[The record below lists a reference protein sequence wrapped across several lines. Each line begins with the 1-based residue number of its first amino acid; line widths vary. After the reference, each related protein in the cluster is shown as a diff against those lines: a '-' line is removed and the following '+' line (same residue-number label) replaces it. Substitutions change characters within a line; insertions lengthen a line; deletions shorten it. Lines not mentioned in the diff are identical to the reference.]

1 MPDISRRGQLMPNSP
16 IRKLVPLAEKAIR
29 KGVKVYR
36 LNIGQPDILTSPNA
50 IHAIQTYNVNIIDY
64 GHSAGNESLR
74 KKFADYYKKI
84 NIPLEYEDIL
94 ITTGASEAITLTLL
108 TCLNAGDEIIVP
120 EPFYAN
126 YFSFAT
132 ATDVEVIPVTSSI
145 ESGFALPPIE
155 AFEKKITPRTKAI
168 IICNPNNPTGYLYSR
183 EELEQL
189 RDMVRK
195 HDLFFICDEVYRD
208 LCYDG
213 GIFTSA
219 MQIEGIE
226 KNLILI
232 DSVSKRY
239 SATGLRVGV
248 LASRNRD
255 LLQTALKFC
264 QARLC
269 PPNIG
274 QVAAEAALDS
284 PPEYLEYVFN
294 EFLERRNFV
303 VDALNNIEGV
313 FCPLPKGSFYV
324 MVKLPVDDAEKFSM
338 WMLEEFEYKKQT
350 VMLAPGSGFYYNTS
364 LGKQEVRI
372 AYVLKLQDLQN
383 AVECLQQG
391 LESYPGR
398 ISPETTV
405 DHAKIRLTK
414 SI

>member
-1 MPDISRRGQLMPNSP
+1 MPNSP
-16 IRKLVPLAEKAIR
+16 IRKLVPLAEEAGR
-29 KGVKVYR
+29 KGRTVYR

-50 IHAIQTYNVNIIDY
+50 LEAIRNISSEVIDY

-74 KKFADYYKKI
+74 RKFTEYYKK
-84 NIPLEYEDIL
+84 LGVDLDYKDIL

-132 ATDVEVIPVTSSI
+132 ASDVEVIPVTSSI

-155 AFEKKITPRTKAI
+155 EFEKRITPRTRAI

-183 EELEQL
+183 AELEQL
-189 RDMVRK
+189 RDLVKK
-195 HDLFFICDEVYRD
+195 HDLFFLCDEVYRE

-213 GIFTSA
+213 GEFVSA
-219 MQIEGIE
+219 MQLTGIE
-226 KNLILI
+226 QNLILI

-248 LASRNRD
+248 LASRNRE

-269 PPNIG
+269 PPNLG

-284 PPEYLEYVFN
+284 SQEYLDYVYN
-294 EFLERRNFV
+294 SFLERRDFIV
-303 VDALNNIEGV
+303 KALNDIPGV
-313 FCPLPKGSFYV
+313 FCPMPKGAFYV
-324 MVKLPVDDAEKFSM
+324 MAKLPVDDADKFAM
-338 WMLEEFEYKKQT
+338 WMLEEFEYEGQT
-350 VMLAPGSGFYYNTS
+350 VMLAPGSGFYFNTD
-364 LGKQEVRI
+364 LGRQEVRI
-372 AYVLKLQDLQN
+372 AYVLNLDDTKK
-383 AVECLQQG
+383 AMECLRHG
-391 LESYPGR
+391 LEAYPGR
-398 ISPETTV
+398 V
-405 DHAKIRLTK
+405 
-414 SI
+414 

>member
-1 MPDISRRGQLMPNSP
+1 MPNSP
-16 IRKLVPLAEKAIR
+16 IRKLVPLAEEAGR
-29 KGVKVYR
+29 KGRTVYR

-50 IHAIQTYNVNIIDY
+50 LDAIRNMSSQVIDY

-74 KKFADYYKKI
+74 RKFTEYYKK
-84 NIPLEYEDIL
+84 LGVDLDYKDIL

-132 ATDVEVIPVTSSI
+132 ASDVEVIPVTSSI

-155 AFEKKITPRTKAI
+155 EFEKRITPRTRAI

-183 EELEQL
+183 AELEQL
-189 RDMVRK
+189 RDLVKK
-195 HDLFFICDEVYRD
+195 HDLFFLCDEVYRE

-213 GIFTSA
+213 GEFVSA
-219 MQIEGIE
+219 MQLTGIE
-226 KNLILI
+226 QNLILI

-248 LASRNRD
+248 LASRNRE

-269 PPNIG
+269 PPNLG

-284 PPEYLEYVFN
+284 PQEYLDYVYN
-294 EFLERRNFV
+294 SFLERRNFIV
-303 VDALNNIEGV
+303 EALNDIPGV
-313 FCPLPKGSFYV
+313 FCPMPKGAFYV
-324 MVKLPVDDAEKFSM
+324 MAKLPVDDAEKFAM
-338 WMLEEFEYKKQT
+338 WMLEEFEFEGQT
-350 VMLAPGSGFYYNTS
+350 VMLAPGSGFYFNTD
-364 LGKQEVRI
+364 LGRQEVRI
-372 AYVLKLQDLQN
+372 AYVLNLDDTKK
-383 AVECLQQG
+383 AMECLRHG
-391 LESYPGR
+391 LEAYPGR
-398 ISPETTV
+398 V
-405 DHAKIRLTK
+405 
-414 SI
+414 

>member
-1 MPDISRRGQLMPNSP
+1 MPEISKRGQLMPNSP
-16 IRKLVPLAEKAIR
+16 IRKLVPMAEEAAQR
-29 KGVKVYR
+29 GCTVYR

-50 IHAIQTYNVNIIDY
+50 LEAIRNISNNIIDY

-74 KKFADYYKKI
+74 KKFTAYYKKI
-84 NIPLEYEDIL
+84 GVELDYKDIL

-132 ATDVEVIPVTSSI
+132 ASDVVVVPVTSSI
-145 ESGFALPPIE
+145 ESGFALPPISD
-155 AFEKKITPRTKAI
+155 FEKMITPRTRAI
-168 IICNPNNPTGYLYSR
+168 IICNPNNPTGYLYSK
-183 EELEQL
+183 EELGQL
-189 RDMVRK
+189 RDLVKK
-195 HDLFFICDEVYRD
+195 HDLFFLCDEVYRE

-213 GIFTSA
+213 GTFTSA
-219 MQIEGIE
+219 MQLEGIE

-248 LASRNRD
+248 LASRNRE

-269 PPNIG
+269 PPNLG

-284 PPEYLEYVFN
+284 SPEYLHYVYN
-294 EFLERRNFV
+294 EFLERRNFIV
-303 VDALNNIEGV
+303 PALNDIPGV
-313 FCPLPKGSFYV
+313 FCPMPKGAFYV
-324 MVKLPVDDAEKFSM
+324 MAKLPVDDAEKFAL
-338 WMLEEFEYKKQT
+338 WMLQEFEYKNQT
-350 VMLAPGSGFYYNTS
+350 VMLAPGSGFYFNTD

-372 AYVLKLQDLQN
+372 AYVLNLEDLKN
-383 AVECLQQG
+383 AMECLRHG
-391 LESYPGR
+391 LAAYPGK
-398 ISPETTV
+398 TV
-405 DHAKIRLTK
+405 
-414 SI
+414 

>member
-1 MPDISRRGQLMPNSP
+1 MPNISRRGQLMPNSP
-16 IRKLVPLAEKAIR
+16 IRKLVPLAEKAIS
-29 KGVKVYR
+29 KGNKVYP

-50 IHAIQTYNVNIIDY
+50 INAIQTYDVNVIDY

-74 KKFADYYKKI
+74 KKFADYYKQI

-132 ATDVEVIPVTSSI
+132 ASDVEVIPVTSSI
-145 ESGFALPPIE
+145 ETGFALPPIE
-155 AFEKKITPRTKAI
+155 EFEKRITPKTKAI
-168 IICNPNNPTGYLYSR
+168 IICNPNNPTGHLYSR
-183 EELEQL
+183 KELEKI
-189 RDMVRK
+189 RDMVVK
-195 HDLFFICDEVYRD
+195 HDLFFLCDEVYRE
-208 LCYDG
+208 LCYDDG
-213 GIFTSA
+213 VFISA
-219 MQIEGIE
+219 MQIEGLD

-248 LASRNRD
+248 LASKNRD

-284 PPEYLEYVFN
+284 PPEYLDYVFN
-294 EFLERRNFV
+294 EFVTRRNFTV
-303 VDALNNIEGV
+303 NALNNIEGV
-313 FCPLPKGSFYV
+313 FCPIPKGAFYV

-350 VMLAPGSGFYYNTS
+350 VMLAPGSGFYYNTD

-372 AYVLKLQDLQN
+372 AYVLNLEDMKN
-383 AVECLQQG
+383 AIECLQKG

-398 ISPETTV
+398 VLPGTSRHKATV
-405 DHAKIRLTK
+405 RQF
-414 SI
+414 